1 MVTKTCGDA
10 DAGIVAGYGV
20 TTEKT
25 KEARTEGPREATVRF
40 SGGETV
46 REAADLVEKLREGI
60 VLEVMKKKVCED
72 KIDTGGALRPRKSGG
87 GKNDGLPV
95 LLVELREGGRRNT
108 WLPIDQKKLAPVSAV
123 WESEGENLS
132 EEIGIAATEIGQRAG
147 WAGGVGFPE
156 PFDPESVLT
165 ENGVKALEVPPA
177 GEGRRI
183 ERGKGVENFRGE
195 AAGVHEVT
203 SRRAP

>member
-1 MVTKTCGDA
+1 LVTKTCGDA
-10 DAGIVAGYGV
+10 DLGIVAGDEV
-20 TTEKT
+20 TTEKSE
-25 KEARTEGPREATVRF
+25 EARTEGTRKASVRF

-46 REAADLVEKLREGI
+46 REAADLAEKLSEGI
-60 VLEVMKKKVCED
+60 VLKVMKKKICED
-72 KIDTGGALRPRKSGG
+72 KIDTCGALRPRKSGG

-108 WLPIDQKKLAPVSAV
+108 RLPIDQKKLAPVSAV

-147 WAGGVGFPE
+147 WIGRISFFE
-156 PFDPESVLT
+156 PLDPEAVLT
-165 ENGVKALEVPPA
+165 ENGVKALKVPPA

-195 AAGVHEVT
+195 AA
-203 SRRAP
+203 